1 MEDSIKKTLAEA
13 RAKLAK
19 FVSERE
25 KLDKQIQEWKRVV
38 DSLKAVSEEAS
49 ENLPGEIEIITGTEF
64 LTPYQ
69 GATGKPDKHTRHRMR
84 LNFTD
89 AIREILRL
97 DDPQVVRVPAI
108 RDSLVAWGFDFS
120 KYKQELVPIHN
131 TLKRLE
137 EQGEARAVKNANG
150 RIVGYQWITPIE
162 RAIEGEPESAKAF
175 ARSVAKALLFG
186 QNKIR
191 EQIRDA
197 ASSTA
202 SQKGQVKTDDAA
214 STKTE

>member
-1 MEDSIKKTLAEA
+1 MEDSIKKALAEA
-13 RAKLAK
+13 RGKLSK
-19 FVSERE
+19 FVNERE

-64 LTPYQ
+64 LAPYQ
-69 GATGKPDKHTRHRMR
+69 GTTGKPDRRTRHRVR

-97 DDPQVVRVPAI
+97 DEPEVVRVPAI
-108 RDSLVAWGFDFS
+108 RDYLAAWGFDFS

-137 EQGEARAVKNANG
+137 EQGEATAVKNTNG
-150 RIVGYQWITPIE
+150 RIIGYQWITPIE

-175 ARSVAKALLFG
+175 ARSVAKALMFG
-186 QNKIR
+186 QNKLR
-191 EQIRDA
+191 EQIKDA
-197 ASSTA
+197 APTAA

-214 STKTE
+214 STKTN